1 MRVMV
6 SVLGN
11 PIREMERPSSHSLS
25 LLSSIEKQL
34 HHQLVFA
41 IACCFFISRISN
53 FINIDFV
60 INMCFDN
67 DGLYASSA
75 VLASVSPTSSANAT
89 TDHSPC

>member
-1 MRVMV
+1 MV

-41 IACCFFISRISN
+41 IAYCFFFISRISN

-67 DGLYASSA
+67 DGLYASLA
-75 VLASVSPTSSANAT
+75 VLASVSLTSSTNAT